1 MVNPAESRATAA
13 FRTYTAQRLHVSTGD
28 ITNASH
34 ILDGKH
40 TRGSAQAYLMTY
52 ARDGRRCA
60 RGWATAD
67 GTVITPTQNLGRLFA
82 EAGVW
87 ARPPVASLEQ
97 LAAMLAD
104 DIVWSYSEDDRVEV
118 SADAKPPKLEL
129 AADGSGSLRFVTMSH
144 SPAVDFDD
152 QFAPPESGGGGGGF
166 GETYFEV
173 HVAITSDRKAT
184 LTRKPFERST
194 SP

>member
-1 MVNPAESRATAA
+1 VVKPAESRATAA
-13 FRTYTAQRLHVSTGD
+13 FRAYTAERLHVAPAD
-28 ITNASH
+28 ITDSSD
-34 ILDGKH
+34 ILHGKH

-87 ARPPVASLEQ
+87 AKPPGASLDQ
-97 LAAMLAD
+97 LAEALAE
-104 DIVWSYSEDDRVEV
+104 DIVWSYAEDDRVEV
-118 SADAKPPKLEL
+118 GDGAKPPELVL
-129 AADGSGSLRFVTMSH
+129 AADGSGRLRFIMMSR
-144 SPAVDFDD
+144 SGSGDFESQFDPAV
-152 QFAPPESGGGGGGF
+152 GGGGGGF
-166 GETYFEV
+166 GQTYLQV
-173 HVAITSDRKAT
+173 DVALTADHKAT
-184 LTRKPFERST
+184 LTRNPFERPK